1 MIIIALGANLP
12 SQFGSPRTTLKRAIQ
27 EIARHGI
34 RVLYQSPI
42 YLTSPVPISD
52 QPWYHNAVIGVSTD
66 KSPTQLMRILQA
78 IEKDFGRVRTERNE
92 PRVIDLDIVAYHD
105 IFIPHPNL
113 PPQGGKELSSIPSPL
128 TGEGQGGGDLIL
140 PHPRAHERAFVLYPL
155 RDIAPNWVH
164 PVSKKSISHLI
175 ESLPKNQDIQKENRP
190 LIMGVV
196 NVTPDSFSDGG
207 QFNTTDKAI
216 AQGLRLI
223 AEGADILDI
232 GGESTRPDAPIISPI
247 DEQRRTIQV
256 IEALKNAGALVSV
269 DTRNASTMKLALD
282 AGAGLVNDVT
292 ALTYDKDALL
302 VVANSDCR
310 VCLMHMQG
318 TPQTMQMNPTYHD
331 VVKEVYDF
339 LDDRIRVCI
348 KAGIDK
354 ERLMVD
360 VGIGFGKTV
369 QHNIALFQN
378 LSRFHDLG
386 VDVLLGA
393 SRKSFIEK
401 ICERPI
407 PPHERL
413 AGSLAGI
420 AIACNAEID
429 VVRVHDVAETW
440 QFIEVYTALSVT

>member
-1 MIIIALGANLP
+1 VLRKRFNLVIIIALGANLP
-12 SQFGSPRTTLKRAIQ
+12 SQFGSPRATLKRAIQ

-42 YLTSPVPISD
+42 YLTAPVPISD

-66 KSPTQLMRILQA
+66 KSPAQLIQILQT
-78 IEKDFGRVRTERNE
+78 IEKNFGRVRTERNA

-105 IFIPHPNL
+105 GVVNDA
-113 PPQGGKELSSIPSPL
+113 
-128 TGEGQGGGDLIL
+128 DLII

-155 RDIAPNWVH
+155 RDIAPNWIH
-164 PVSKKSISHLI
+164 PVSRQSISHLI

-207 QFNTTDKAI
+207 QFDTTDKAI

-223 AEGADILDI
+223 VEGADIIDI
-232 GGESTRPDAPIISPI
+232 GGESTRPNAPIISPS
-247 DEQRRTIQV
+247 DEQRRIMPV

-269 DTRNASTMKLALD
+269 DTRNATTMKLALD

-292 ALTYDKDALL
+292 ALTYDKDALS

-318 TPQTMQMNPTYHD
+318 TPQTMQMNPTYDD
-331 VVKEVYDF
+331 VVKEVYDY

-348 KAGIDK
+348 EAGIEKD
-354 ERLMVD
+354 RLIVD
-360 VGIGFGKTV
+360 VGIGFGKTI

-378 LSRFHDLG
+378 LARFHDLG

-401 ICERPI
+401 ICDRPI

-420 AIACNAEID
+420 AVACHAEID
-429 VVRVHDVAETW
+429 VVRVHDVAETR